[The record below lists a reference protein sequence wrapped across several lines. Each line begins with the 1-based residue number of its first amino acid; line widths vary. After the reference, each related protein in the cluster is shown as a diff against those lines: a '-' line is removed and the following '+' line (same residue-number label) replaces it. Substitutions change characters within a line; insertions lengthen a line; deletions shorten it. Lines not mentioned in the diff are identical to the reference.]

1 MQQYY
6 PNYKSYNW
14 FYYLV
19 VGIICFILGWQATV
33 WGLIGDKKGP
43 IDDYLNTPIL
53 DDQNGYEVDMDL
65 FWTVWGEL
73 EDRYVDLEALQNDD
87 MVYGAIQGMVD
98 ALGDPYTV
106 FMTPKESTEF
116 SASLEGTLEG
126 IGAELTVKDKN
137 LVIVSPLRGSPAE
150 KAGLL
155 PGDIIYKIEGEFA
168 NEMTLI
174 EAVMKIRGENG
185 TTVTLT
191 IIRDNLEEPFDVS
204 IVRDSIDIE
213 SVSVEK
219 LDNEIVYLSVN
230 QFNDK
235 TSDEF
240 SKAISEMLL
249 DEPAGFIV
257 DLRFNGGGYLD
268 IAVDLLSYLLPADTE
283 AVKIVERGKDDNNN
297 VMYTNGSPKILNVP
311 LVVIVNE
318 SSASASEIVAGAVQD
333 HKRGVVLGVKTFGK
347 GTVQEVENFN
357 DGSSIRMTIA
367 KWYTPEGRNIDKIGL
382 TPDII
387 VEITDKDIENE
398 YDAQKEAAI
407 EYLEGL

>member
-387 VEITDKDIENE
+387 VEITDEDIENE